1 MKLTKGLT
9 FTLIFAVAGLVSA
22 RADVAVYDTIPNPQP
37 GNMPSLGYQANQTA
51 EFGGLIAPDL
61 SGGNSTLDTVTVAMS
76 DWALKSTWDPSGTS
90 TGFNVD
96 LTLTL
101 YSYPGSGTAVG
112 AGIGTPVTVDAF
124 IPWRPEAD
132 PSCPANGGWDPPN
145 CFNGSLSTVTF
156 DFASQNITLPS
167 QLIYGLSFNTETW
180 GANPVGVDGP
190 YDSLN
195 FALSSVGPSVGSQPL
210 PDTAYWNTETASNYA
225 DGGAAGVGVFRQDT
239 NWTPYSGAIEFDV
252 ATPEPSTFILIGLGL
267 AGLGFAGRKRVRQG

>member
-1 MKLTKGLT
+1 MKLRNGFASILV
-9 FTLIFAVAGLVSA
+9 FAVAGLVSA
-22 RADVAVYDTIPNPQP
+22 RADTVVYETIPSPLP
-37 GNMPSLGYQANQTA
+37 GNLPSLGYQANQTA

-76 DWALKSTWDPSGTS
+76 DWAKKSDWDPSGNS

-112 AGIGTPVTVDAF
+112 AGIGTAVTVDAF
-124 IPWRPEAD
+124 IPWRPAGD
-132 PSCPANGGWDPPN
+132 PGCPNGGFNPPS

-180 GANPVGVDGP
+180 GANPTGVDGP

-195 FALSSVGPSVGSQPL
+195 FALSSVGPTVGSQPL
-210 PDTAYWNTETASNYA
+210 PGTAYWNTETAANYA
-225 DGGAAGVGVFRQDT
+225 DGGTAGVGVFRQDT
-239 NWTPYSGAIEFDV
+239 GWTPYSGAVEFDV
-252 ATPEPSTFILIGLGL
+252 VTPEPSTFVLIGLGL
-267 AGLGFAGRKRVRQG
+267 AGLGFGARKRTRRA